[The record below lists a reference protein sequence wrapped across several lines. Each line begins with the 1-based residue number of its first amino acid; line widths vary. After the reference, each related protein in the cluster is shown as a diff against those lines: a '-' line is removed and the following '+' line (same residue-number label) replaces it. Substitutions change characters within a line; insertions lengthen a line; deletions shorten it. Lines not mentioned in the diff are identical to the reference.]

1 MRKIFIFIIVLIVLN
16 ACEKYDKVSDAYG
29 NFESNEI
36 IVSSETIGILQDFQ
50 VLEGDAVQK
59 NQIIAVIDTT
69 QINLQKRELE
79 LKLALIKIKQAKV
92 KSDRDV
98 IAIELAKVEKD
109 VEKNTILYNAG
120 ALALDILENY
130 QYKEDVLQVQYSS
143 SLLNFSSLDSE
154 KKQLEIE
161 IEKINHEI
169 SKCYIKAPISGNV
182 LTKYAQRGE
191 LVTLGKPVI
200 KMANLADIYLK
211 AYVTQTQLSS
221 IALNQ
226 SVTILIDDISGLREL
241 TGQISFISSKSEF
254 TPKTIQTRDERANL
268 VYAIKIKVEYEEAIK
283 IGMPAEV
290 LFKRK

>member
-1 MRKIFIFIIVLIVLN
+1 MRRIFIFIIVLIVLN

-29 NFESNEI
+29 NFESDEI

>member
-1 MRKIFIFIIVLIVLN
+1 MCIR
-16 ACEKYDKVSDAYG
+16 DR
-29 NFESNEI
+29 
-36 IVSSETIGILQDFQ
+36 
-50 VLEGDAVQK
+50 
-59 NQIIAVIDTT
+59 NQIIAVLDTT
-69 QINLQKRELE
+69 EITLQKRELE
-79 LKLALIKIKQAKV
+79 SKLALIKIKQAKV

-98 IAIELAKVEKD
+98 IAIELAKVKKD

-268 VYAIKIKVEYEEAIK
+268 VLSLIHI
-283 IGMPAEV
+283 
-290 LFKRK
+290 